1 VRGGEFAAGL
11 ESCRAAAL
19 ELSGHLSADRRF
31 VAASE
36 PELDIVVWA
45 ASGRRV
51 SECSERARAIFEE
64 AARRGLHLA
73 LAELPTEFFAL
84 DAAGVARD
92 AERITPALG
101 PDEAGAPRA

>member
-1 VRGGEFAAGL
+1 MRGGEFAAGL